1 MSLTVSTTPPPLGP
15 RAEAEL
21 RAAFEA
27 LENPS
32 LAARLSATVG
42 TPIEALTARLPS
54 TLQGGLQGAVRAALT
69 AAMAAALRSSPAA
82 TPRLVPSSW
91 LHRGLA
97 AATGAAGGA
106 FGLAGT
112 LVELPISTTV
122 LLRQIAAIAAEEG
135 EDLARPELAAECL
148 KIFALGG
155 RGSADDAAESGYF
168 ALRIALAEA
177 LKGSIG
183 ASILPG
189 FIAAIAARFVG
200 PVGLKLS
207 AQAAPLIGAAAG
219 AAINL
224 AFLEHF
230 RDVARGHFTLRR
242 LERVHGAAPV
252 RAAYEAL
259 VATRDVAFAKASKNA
274 GD

>member
-1 MSLTVSTTPPPLGP
+1 MSLTVSPTPPPLGP

-21 RAAFEA
+21 RAAFDA

-32 LAARLSATVG
+32 FAARLSATVG
-42 TPIEALTARLPS
+42 TPIEALTASLPS
-54 TLQGGLQGAVRAALT
+54 PLQGGLQGAVRAALT
-69 AAMAAALRSSPAA
+69 TAMAAALRSSPAMSVSG
-82 TPRLVPSSW
+82 VPSAW

-112 LVELPISTTV
+112 LAELPVSTTI

-135 EDLARPELAAECL
+135 EDLARPDIAAECL

-155 RGSADDAAESGYF
+155 RGRGDDAAESGYF

-200 PVGLKLS
+200 PVGLKIS

-230 RDVARGHFTLRR
+230 RSVARGHFTLRR
-242 LERVHGAAPV
+242 LERVHGAAQV

-259 VATRDVAFAKASKNA
+259 AATRDVAFSKV
-274 GD
+274 

>member
-1 MSLTVSTTPPPLGP
+1 MSLTVSAAPPPLGP

-21 RAAFEA
+21 RAAFEV

-42 TPIEALTARLPS
+42 TPIEALTARLPAP
-54 TLQGGLQGAVRAALT
+54 LQGGLNRAVSAALT
-69 AAMAAALRSSPAA
+69 TAMAAALRSSPAA
-82 TPRLVPSSW
+82 TPAVLPASW

-112 LVELPISTTV
+112 LVELPVSTTI

-135 EDLARPELAAECL
+135 EDLARPEISAECL

-155 RGSADDAAESGYF
+155 RGRADDAAESGYF

-183 ASILPG
+183 TTILPG
-189 FIAAIAARFVG
+189 FIAAIASRFVG

-230 RDVARGHFTLRR
+230 RSVGRGHFTLRR
-242 LERVHGAAPV
+242 LERIHGAEAV
-252 RAAYEAL
+252 RLAYDKLA
-259 VATRDVAFAKASKNA
+259 ATRDVAFAKV
-274 GD
+274 

>member
-1 MSLTVSTTPPPLGP
+1 MSLSVSTTTPPLGP
-15 RAEAEL
+15 QAESEL
-21 RAAFEA
+21 RAAFDA

-32 LAARLSATVG
+32 FAARLSATVG

-54 TLQGGLQGAVRAALT
+54 VLQGGLHGAVRAALT
-69 AAMAAALRSSPAA
+69 TSLAAALRSSPAA
-82 TPRLVPSSW
+82 TPAVIPSSW

-112 LVELPISTTV
+112 LMELPVSTTI

-135 EDLARPELAAECL
+135 EDLSQPEIGAECL
-148 KIFALGG
+148 KIFAFGG
-155 RGSADDAAESGYF
+155 RGSGDDAAESGYF
-168 ALRIALAEA
+168 ALRLALAEA

-183 ASILPG
+183 TSILPG
-189 FIAAIAARFVG
+189 FIAAIAARFAG
-200 PVGLKLS
+200 PAGLKLS

-230 RDVARGHFTLRR
+230 RSVARGHFTLRR

-252 RAAYEAL
+252 RAAYEKLAT
-259 VATRDVAFAKASKNA
+259 TRDVAFSKA
-274 GD
+274 

>member
-1 MSLTVSTTPPPLGP
+1 MSLTVSATPPPLGP

-21 RAAFEA
+21 RAAFDA

-42 TPIEALTARLPS
+42 TPIEALTARLP
-54 TLQGGLQGAVRAALT
+54 GPLQGAVRTALT
-69 AAMAAALRSSPAA
+69 TAMGAALRSSPAA
-82 TPRLVPSSW
+82 TPSILPSSW

-112 LVELPISTTV
+112 LVELPVSTTV

-135 EDLARPELAAECL
+135 EDLSRPEIAAECL

-155 RGSADDAAESGYF
+155 RGRGDDAAESGYF

-189 FIAAIAARFVG
+189 FIAAVAARFMG

-219 AAINL
+219 AAVNL

-230 RDVARGHFTLRR
+230 RSVARGHFTLRR

-252 RAAYEAL
+252 RQAYEAL
-259 VATRDVAFAKASKNA
+259 AATRDVAFSK
-274 GD
+274 G

>member
-1 MSLTVSTTPPPLGP
+1 MSLTASATLPPLDG
-15 RAEAEL
+15 RAAAEL

-54 TLQGGLQGAVRAALT
+54 PLQGGLQGAVRTALT
-69 AAMAAALRSSPAA
+69 TAMGAALRSSPAA
-82 TPRLVPSSW
+82 KPPGISSSW

-112 LVELPISTTV
+112 LVELPVSTTV
-122 LLRQIAAIAAEEG
+122 LLRQIAAVAAEEG
-135 EDLARPELAAECL
+135 EDLARPEIAAECL

-155 RGSADDAAESGYF
+155 RGSGDDAAESGYF

-183 ASILPG
+183 ASVLPG
-189 FIAAIAARFVG
+189 FIAAIASRFVG

-230 RDVARGHFTLRR
+230 RTVARGHFTLRR
-242 LERVHGAAPV
+242 LERVHGAAAV
-252 RAAYEAL
+252 RLGYERLA
-259 VATRDVAFAKASKNA
+259 ATRDVAFAR
-274 GD
+274 G

>member
-1 MSLTVSTTPPPLGP
+1 MSLTVSPAPPPLDSQ
-15 RAEAEL
+15 AEAAL

-54 TLQGGLQGAVRAALT
+54 SLQGGLHGAVRKAL
-69 AAMAAALRSSPAA
+69 
-82 TPRLVPSSW
+82 
-91 LHRGLA
+91 
-97 AATGAAGGA
+97 GGA

-135 EDLARPELAAECL
+135 EDLARPEIAAECL

-155 RGSADDAAESGYF
+155 RGSGDDAAESGYF

-183 ASILPG
+183 KTILPG
-189 FIAAIAARFVG
+189 FIAAVAARFVG

-230 RDVARGHFTLRR
+230 RSVARGHFTLRR
-242 LERVHGAAPV
+242 LERVHGAATV
-252 RAAYEAL
+252 RAAYDKLA
-259 VATRDVAFAKASKNA
+259 ATRDVAFSK
-274 GD
+274 G

>member
-1 MSLTVSTTPPPLGP
+1 MSLTVSPAPPPLD
-15 RAEAEL
+15 RQAEAAL

-54 TLQGGLQGAVRAALT
+54 SLQGGLHGAVRKALV
-69 AAMAAALRSSPAA
+69 AAMDAALRTSPSAKPPGI
-82 TPRLVPSSW
+82 TSSW

-135 EDLARPELAAECL
+135 EDLARPEIAAECL

-155 RGSADDAAESGYF
+155 RGSGDDAAESGYF

-183 ASILPG
+183 KTILPG
-189 FIAAIAARFVG
+189 FIAAVAARFVG

-230 RDVARGHFTLRR
+230 RSVARGHFTLRR
-242 LERVHGAAPV
+242 LERVHGAATV
-252 RAAYEAL
+252 RAAYDKLA
-259 VATRDVAFAKASKNA
+259 ATRDVAFSK
-274 GD
+274 G

>member
-1 MSLTVSTTPPPLGP
+1 MSLSVSPSPPPLDGK
-15 RAEAEL
+15 ASAEL

-42 TPIEALTARLPS
+42 TPIEALTARLPN
-54 TLQGGLQGAVRAALT
+54 TLQGGLQGAVRTALT
-69 AAMAAALRSSPAA
+69 TAMAAALRSSPAA
-82 TPRLVPSSW
+82 APAVIPSSW

-112 LVELPISTTV
+112 LVELPVSTTI
-122 LLRQIAAIAAEEG
+122 LLRQIAAIAAEQG
-135 EDLARPELAAECL
+135 EDLARPDIAAECL

-155 RGSADDAAESGYF
+155 RGDRDDAAESGYF

-183 ASILPG
+183 ATVLPG

-230 RDVARGHFTLRR
+230 RTVARGHFTLRR

-259 VATRDVAFAKASKNA
+259 AAGRDVAFGK
-274 GD
+274 G

>member
-1 MSLTVSTTPPPLGP
+1 MSLTVSATPPPLTP

-21 RAAFEA
+21 RAAFDA

-42 TPIEALTARLPS
+42 TPIEALTSRLPDS
-54 TLQGGLQGAVRAALT
+54 LQGGLNGAVRAALT
-69 AAMAAALRSSPAA
+69 TAMVAALRSSPAA
-82 TPRLVPSSW
+82 TPAVLPSSW

-112 LVELPISTTV
+112 LAELPFSTTV

-135 EDLARPELAAECL
+135 EDLARPDISAECL

-155 RGSADDAAESGYF
+155 RGRADDAAESGYF

-183 ASILPG
+183 ATILPG
-189 FIAAIAARFVG
+189 FIAAIASRFVG

-219 AAINL
+219 AVINL

-230 RDVARGHFTLRR
+230 RTVARGHFTLRR
-242 LERVHGAAPV
+242 LERVHGAAQV

-259 VATRDVAFAKASKNA
+259 AATQDVTFAKAL
-274 GD
+274 

>member
-1 MSLTVSTTPPPLGP
+1 MSLTVSATPPPLEG
-15 RAEAEL
+15 RAAAEL

-42 TPIEALTARLPS
+42 TPIEALTARLPGP
-54 TLQGGLQGAVRAALT
+54 LQGGLQGAVRTALT
-69 AAMAAALRSSPAA
+69 TSMRAALRSSPAA
-82 TPRLVPSSW
+82 KPSILPSSW

-112 LVELPISTTV
+112 LVELPVSTTV

-135 EDLARPELAAECL
+135 EDLSRPEIAAECL

-155 RGSADDAAESGYF
+155 RGKSDDAAESGYF

-230 RDVARGHFTLRR
+230 RGVARGHFTLRR
-242 LERVHGAAPV
+242 LERVYGAAPV
-252 RAAYEAL
+252 RAAYEKLA
-259 VATRDVAFAKASKNA
+259 ATRDVAFSKV
-274 GD
+274 

>member
-1 MSLTVSTTPPPLGP
+1 MSLTVSAAPPPLGP

-42 TPIEALTARLPS
+42 TPIEALTARLPQPM
-54 TLQGGLQGAVRAALT
+54 QGGLQGAVRAALT
-69 AAMAAALRSSPAA
+69 TAMGAALRSSPAA
-82 TPRLVPSSW
+82 TPSILPSSW

-97 AATGAAGGA
+97 AATGAGGGA

-112 LVELPISTTV
+112 LGELPVSTTV

-135 EDLARPELAAECL
+135 EDLARPEISAECL

-155 RGSADDAAESGYF
+155 RGRADDAAESGYF

-183 ASILPG
+183 TIVLPG
-189 FIAAIAARFVG
+189 FIAAIASRFVG

-207 AQAAPLIGAAAG
+207 AQAAPFIGAAAG

-230 RDVARGHFTLRR
+230 RGVARGHFTLRR

-252 RAAYEAL
+252 RAAYEVLA
-259 VATRDVAFAKASKNA
+259 ASRDVAFMK
-274 GD
+274 G

>member
-1 MSLTVSTTPPPLGP
+1 MSLTVSATPPPLP
-15 RAEAEL
+15 SRAEAEL

-32 LAARLSATVG
+32 LAARLSASIG

-54 TLQGGLQGAVRAALT
+54 SLQGGLQGAVRTALT
-69 AAMAAALRSSPAA
+69 TAMEAALRSSPAA
-82 TPRLVPSSW
+82 KPAGLSSAW

-112 LVELPISTTV
+112 LVELPVSTTV

-135 EDLARPELAAECL
+135 EDLARPEIAAECL

-155 RGSADDAAESGYF
+155 RGSGDDAAESGYF

-189 FIAAIAARFVG
+189 FIAAVAARFVG

-219 AAINL
+219 AAVNL

-230 RDVARGHFTLRR
+230 RSVARGHFTLRR
-242 LERVHGAAPV
+242 LERVHGAVAV

-259 VATRDVAFAKASKNA
+259 AATKDVAFVKA
-274 GD
+274 

>member
-1 MSLTVSTTPPPLGP
+1 MSLTVSATPPPLGP
-15 RAEAEL
+15 RAAAEL

-32 LAARLSATVG
+32 LAARLSGVIG
-42 TPIEALTARLPS
+42 TPIEGLRSRLPQAVQAP
-54 TLQGGLQGAVRAALT
+54 LNGAVRSALT
-69 AAMAAALRSSPAA
+69 KAMEAALRSSPSSK
-82 TPRLVPSSW
+82 PSGISSSW

-97 AATGAAGGA
+97 VATGAAGGA

-135 EDLARPELAAECL
+135 EDLSRHEIKAECL
-148 KIFALGG
+148 KVFALGG
-155 RGSADDAAESGYF
+155 HSPSDDAAESGYF
-168 ALRIALAEA
+168 AMRLALAEA

-183 ASILPG
+183 KTLLPG

-230 RDVARGHFTLRR
+230 RSVARGHFTLRR
-242 LERVHGAAPV
+242 LERLHGAAPV
-252 RAAYEAL
+252 RVAYEAL
-259 VATRDVAFAKASKNA
+259 AATRDVAFAKV
-274 GD
+274 

>member
-1 MSLTVSTTPPPLGP
+1 MLSYDPKVNGERTDVSQG
-15 RAEAEL
+15 
-21 RAAFEA
+21 
-27 LENPS
+27 
-32 LAARLSATVG
+32 
-42 TPIEALTARLPS
+42 ALTFNSPS
-54 TLQGGLQGAVRAALT
+54 FKHTAVESGGKA
-69 AAMAAALRSSPAA
+69 PAA
-82 TPRLVPSSW
+82 QLYSTSFFRRRHLS
-91 LHRGLA
+91 RQFRFQ
-97 AATGAAGGA
+97 A

-112 LVELPISTTV
+112 LVALPVSTTI

-135 EDLARPELAAECL
+135 EDLARPEISAECL

-155 RGSADDAAESGYF
+155 RGRADDAAESGYF

-183 ASILPG
+183 TTILPG
-189 FIAAIAARFVG
+189 FIAAIASRFVG

-230 RDVARGHFTLRR
+230 RSVARGHFTLRR
-242 LERVHGAAPV
+242 LERLHGADAV
-252 RAAYEAL
+252 RAAYDKLA
-259 VATRDVAFAKASKNA
+259 ATRDVAFAKV
-274 GD
+274 